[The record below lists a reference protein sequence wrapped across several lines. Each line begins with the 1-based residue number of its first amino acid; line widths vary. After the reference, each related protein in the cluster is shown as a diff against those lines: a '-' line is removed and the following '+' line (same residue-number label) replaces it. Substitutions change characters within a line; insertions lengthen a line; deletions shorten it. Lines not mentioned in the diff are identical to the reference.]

1 MVQVWP
7 IRESK
12 TIGIVSYFEANFI
25 RSGASEVSAK
35 DGLKLRC
42 KNVMLLLREP
52 FVSAIGIAGVE
63 QVRGIVIIVGNYGS
77 GKTEVSINLAVNQK
91 RVGVDVK
98 IADLD
103 LVNPYFRTR
112 EVRKPLAKLGI
123 EVVVPEEKYLQA
135 DLPILS
141 PVISGL
147 IRQPSDL
154 TLIDAGGNDV
164 GATVLAALADSLRN
178 KRVLMLQ
185 VVNPFRPFTDTI
197 ESCLKMR
204 DEIERASKM
213 AINGIIG
220 NANLIDETSVDDICN
235 GYDFVKTL
243 SEESRLPLEFI
254 TASVELLPEIDM
266 GRFSCPVLPIV
277 RQLVPPW
284 KRVVELKG

>member
-1 MVQVWP
+1 V
-7 IRESK
+7 
-12 TIGIVSYFEANFI
+12 
-25 RSGASEVSAK
+25 
-35 DGLKLRC
+35 L
-42 KNVMLLLREP
+42 
-52 FVSAIGIAGVE
+52 AIGIAEVE
-63 QVRGIVIIVGNYGS
+63 KIKGIFIIVGNFGS

-91 RVGVDVK
+91 RAGVDVK

-112 EVRKPLAKLGI
+112 EARKALAKLGI

-164 GATVLAALADSLRN
+164 GATVLAALADSFRN
-178 KRVLMLQ
+178 KRVHMLQ

-213 AINGIIG
+213 TIDGIIG
-220 NANLIDETSVDDICN
+220 NANLIDETSVDDIYN

-243 SEESRLPLEFI
+243 SGETRLPLKFI
-254 TASVELLPEIDM
+254 TAPVELLPDIDM
-266 GRFSCPVLPIV
+266 GHFSCPVLPIE

-284 KRVVELKG
+284 KKAADLKR

>member
-1 MVQVWP
+1 V
-7 IRESK
+7 
-12 TIGIVSYFEANFI
+12 
-25 RSGASEVSAK
+25 
-35 DGLKLRC
+35 L
-42 KNVMLLLREP
+42 
-52 FVSAIGIAGVE
+52 AIGIAEVE
-63 QVRGIVIIVGNYGS
+63 KIKGIFIIVGNFGS

-91 RVGVDVK
+91 RAGVDVK

-112 EVRKPLAKLGI
+112 EARKALAKLGI

-164 GATVLAALADSLRN
+164 GTTVLAALADSFRN
-178 KRVLMLQ
+178 KRVHMLQ

-213 AINGIIG
+213 TINGIIG
-220 NANLIDETSVDDICN
+220 NANLIDETSVDDIYN

-243 SEESRLPLEFI
+243 SGETRLPLKFI
-254 TASVELLPEIDM
+254 TAPVELLPDIDM
-266 GRFSCPVLPIV
+266 GRFSCPVLPIE

-284 KRVVELKG
+284 KKAVKLKK